1 MTANAYRVKYCAY
14 CLNGKMYFTPDLS
27 IDRAYW
33 GEQLWETSK
42 IEHRDMTLFQIF
54 VGMPASTMD
63 KEEDQTDY
71 REHQQLTS
79 GQRERMDL
87 LMQLLGSRKLTLP
100 ELFSAIVA
108 IRSDVRNARVPE
120 LHLDSNIGE
129 SRLKESHFRAWLEA
143 LQLLYLQ
150 NHIHIQPAI
159 QRDSRGRLFCLRC
172 LSSDNIEEHV
182 CGACE
187 EDRCYSCT
195 NCLVYGEV
203 RACTPMIEARST
215 ENRRDRQGCSVDLS
229 KSVRIVYPHPLTD
242 EQQEVSQQIA
252 EHVAQGRDCLVWAVC
267 GAGKTELIFQ
277 AIGALLSDVSLD
289 ADDNTFRASGDALHV
304 ADDSLHAPD
313 VSFDAAVPSVARKK
327 VMLATPRKDVVF
339 ELLPRIS
346 KAFPDLTVHAVYGG
360 SQEKHRA
367 AEITIATTHQLLRY
381 SDRAFD
387 LVVIDETDAFPYAGD
402 EELSMHAHRIGK
414 QFIYM
419 TATPDSR
426 LLKQHLSVVTLFH
439 RHHRQPLPEPVN
451 LLFQGVEARG
461 LDLLW
466 QKIRKRS
473 PLSSKLKNIIKQL
486 PKSGVVMF
494 FVPTIA
500 SGQRFAHLLR
510 MYLQGEGERWQKP
523 IQVTFVHAQD
533 PEREQKITDLRAGR
547 YQWIVTTTILERG
560 VTIPDSHVIVIDAQ
574 HQVFTKSTLVQIAG
588 RVGRTVEYPTG
599 TVIFLSRYVSKQ
611 VVLAMEEIRALNQ
624 WGELQ

>member
-14 CLNGKMYFTPDLS
+14 CLNGQMYFTPDLS

-33 GEQLWETSK
+33 GEQLWQTGK
-42 IEHRDMTLFQIF
+42 IEYKDMTLFQIF
-54 VGMPASTMD
+54 VRMPASTM
-63 KEEDQTDY
+63 EEDQTDY
-71 REHQQLTS
+71 REHRQLTS
-79 GQRERMDL
+79 GQRARMDL
-87 LMQLLGSRKLTLP
+87 LMQLLVNRKLTLP
-100 ELFSAIVA
+100 ELVSAISA
-108 IRSDVRNARVPE
+108 IRPDLE
-120 LHLDSNIGE
+120 EYHL
-129 SRLKESHFRAWLEA
+129 RAWLEA

-172 LSSDNIEEHV
+172 LSSDSIEKHV

-187 EDRCYSCT
+187 EERCYRCT

-215 ENRRDRQGCSVDLS
+215 ENHGRHGCSVDLS
-229 KSVRIVYPHPLTD
+229 KGMRIVYPHPLTE
-242 EQQEVSQQIA
+242 EQQKVSQQIT
-252 EHVAQGRDCLVWAVC
+252 EHVEQGRDCLVWAVC
-267 GAGKTELIFQ
+267 GAGKTELVFQ
-277 AIGALLSDVSLD
+277 AIGALLSDGSLY
-289 ADDNTFRASGDALHV
+289 
-304 ADDSLHAPD
+304 APD
-313 VSFDAAVPSVARKK
+313 ASPDTAVPYVARKR

-381 SDRAFD
+381 SDHAFD

-426 LLKQHLSVVTLFH
+426 LLSKTRKSHPSERKSSLKQHLSVVTLFH

-466 QKIRKRS
+466 QKIQKRS

-494 FVPTIA
+494 FVPTIP
-500 SGQRFAHLLR
+500 SGQRLTHLLR
-510 MYLQGEGERWQKP
+510 MYLQGEGEQWQKP
-523 IQVTFVHAQD
+523 IQMTFVHAQD
-533 PEREQKITDLRAGR
+533 PEREQKIADLRAGR
-547 YQWIVTTTILERG
+547 YRWIVTTTILERG
-560 VTIPDSHVIVIDAQ
+560 VTIPDSHVVVIDAQ

-599 TVIFLSRYVSKQ
+599 KVIFLSRYVNKQ
-611 VVLAMEEIRALNQ
+611 VISAMQEIRTLNQ
-624 WGELQ
+624 WSNQRGEQK